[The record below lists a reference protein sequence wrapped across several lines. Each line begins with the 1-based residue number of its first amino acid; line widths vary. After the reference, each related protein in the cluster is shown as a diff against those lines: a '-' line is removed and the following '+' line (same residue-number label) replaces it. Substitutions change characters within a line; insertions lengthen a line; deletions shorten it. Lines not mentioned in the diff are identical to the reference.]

1 MPRLLN
7 VQIPDTKR
15 VLIGLTYIPGI
26 GLSRSKLIC
35 LNLNIN
41 GDNYMKQ
48 LTKNQLS
55 IITSYIRKH
64 YKTGSK
70 IYSDQNNNIRRLI
83 NISSYKGLRH
93 FKGLPVRGQRT
104 KTNAQTSRKLR
115 RKI

>member
-15 VLIGLTYIPGI
+15 VVIGLTYIPGI
-26 GLSRSKLIC
+26 GVSRSKLIC
-35 LNLNIN
+35 SNLGIN
-41 GDNYMKQ
+41 EDGYMQQ

-55 IITSYIRKH
+55 IITGYIRKH

-70 IYSDQNNNIRRLI
+70 IYSDQYNNIRRLVT
-83 NISSYKGLRH
+83 ISSFRGLRH

-104 KTNAQTSRKLR
+104 KTNAKTSRKLR

>member
-7 VQIPDTKR
+7 VQIPDEKR
-15 VLIGLTYIPGI
+15 VLIGLTYITGI

-35 LNLNIN
+35 SNLAIN
-41 GDNYMKQ
+41 ENEYMKH

-55 IITSYIRKH
+55 SITSYIRKH
-64 YKTGSK
+64 YKTGPK
-70 IYSDQNNNIRRLI
+70 IYSDQLTNIRNLI

-104 KTNAQTSRKLR
+104 KTNAKTSRKLR